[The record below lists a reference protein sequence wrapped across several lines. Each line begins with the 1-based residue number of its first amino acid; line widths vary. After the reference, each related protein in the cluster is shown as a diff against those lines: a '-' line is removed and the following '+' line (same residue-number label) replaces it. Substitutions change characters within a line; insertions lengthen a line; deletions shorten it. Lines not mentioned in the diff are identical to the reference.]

1 MAKARKKHSNE
12 FKARIALEAQ
22 QGLKPISEI
31 AAANGIHANM
41 VSQWKSELTKN
52 AAQLFGR
59 CVVCVC
65 VPCMYLFQLN
75 LTSYC

>member
-1 MAKARKKHSNE
+1 MAKARKKHTNE

-41 VSQWKSELTKN
+41 VSQWKS
-52 AAQLFGR
+52 
-59 CVVCVC
+59 
-65 VPCMYLFQLN
+65 
-75 LTSYC
+75 